1 MIYFLGGRGI
11 FLSKIND
18 FFKLLS
24 SFFDIKENRKGF
36 NLVEMLAAFTVFS
49 LSILAILNVIYQ
61 AMNLEF
67 SSKNIDI
74 ALQNIRIIENYLKYS
89 NSIVFID
96 NPNDPIGINDT
107 NLINTND
114 DFDKLNAPPLDKI
127 KFNKPELFERNI
139 KVQTF
144 NNFLNNR
151 YSFGNNIAV
160 FTITLRWK
168 EKGFYKK
175 VSIRTT
181 ISRDRR

>member
-1 MIYFLGGRGI
+1 
-11 FLSKIND
+11 LSKINAS
-18 FFKLLS
+18 FKLLTIIFNITRS
-24 SFFDIKENRKGF
+24 KKGF

-49 LSILAILNVIYQ
+49 LCILAILNVIYQ

-74 ALQNIRIIENYLKYS
+74 AIQNIRIIENYLKYS

-107 NLINTND
+107 NLIKTND

-151 YSFGNNIAV
+151 YSFGNNVAV

-168 EKGFYKK
+168 EKGFYRK

>member
-1 MIYFLGGRGI
+1 
-11 FLSKIND
+11 LSKINAS
-18 FFKLLS
+18 FKLLTS
-24 SFFDIKENRKGF
+24 ISDITRSKKGF

-139 KVQTF
+139 KVQT
-144 NNFLNNR
+144 LNNLLNR
-151 YSFGNNIAV
+151 QDSFGNNIAV

>member
-1 MIYFLGGRGI
+1 MNI
-11 FLSKIND
+11 KIN
-18 FFKLLS
+18 
-24 SFFDIKENRKGF
+24 NKGF

-49 LSILAILNVIYQ
+49 LCILAILNILYQ
-61 AMNLEF
+61 AMNVETNT
-67 SSKNIDI
+67 KNIDI

-96 NPNDPIGINDT
+96 NPNDQNYPIKINDT
-107 NLINTND
+107 NLIKTND
-114 DFDKLNAPPLDKI
+114 YFDKLNAPPLDKI

-139 KVQTF
+139 KVQTL
-144 NNFLNNR
+144 NDFLNNQ
-151 YSFGNNIAV
+151 YSFSNNVAV

-168 EKGFYKK
+168 EKGFYRK

>member
-1 MIYFLGGRGI
+1 
-11 FLSKIND
+11 LSKINA

-24 SFFDIKENRKGF
+24 RVFNITRSKKGF

-49 LSILAILNVIYQ
+49 LCILAILNVIYQ

-74 ALQNIRIIENYLKYS
+74 AIQNIRIIENYLKYS

-107 NLINTND
+107 NLIKTND

-151 YSFGNNIAV
+151 YSFGNNVAV

-168 EKGFYKK
+168 EKGFYRK